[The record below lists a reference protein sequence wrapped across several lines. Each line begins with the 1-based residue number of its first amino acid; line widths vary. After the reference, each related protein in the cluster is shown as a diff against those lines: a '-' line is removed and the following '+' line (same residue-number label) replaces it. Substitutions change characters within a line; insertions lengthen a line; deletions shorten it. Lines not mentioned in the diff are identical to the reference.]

1 MTTNNILIVDDM
13 PENLQL
19 LLNMLHAHGYKARA
33 FAEGSFALESARA
46 NPPDLV
52 LLDVRMPGMDGYTVC
67 EHLKA
72 DPRTCDIPVM
82 FISAH
87 GETDDKIR
95 GFRVGG
101 VDYITKPFQV
111 EEVLARIQTHLQL
124 RTAQLELQRE
134 VQRRSQAEE
143 DLQALNQQLREANQ
157 RLEDTNASKDTFFSL
172 LAHDLRNPFT
182 VLLGLTDVLNEEL
195 EHYSQDQLRA
205 AIQRLHRSSKNVYAL
220 LTNLLEWS
228 RLERGLL
235 TCEPHAFAVDE
246 AVRRNIQLF
255 SSQAQQKGIHVN
267 CHVPAGT
274 LVHADAKMIETVV
287 RNLLSNALKFT
298 ESDGTVEITTQEN
311 DHNIELVVSDTGI
324 GMSQDVLD
332 KLFRIDQK
340 TLQPGTAG
348 EEGTGLGL
356 ILCNTFVEKNGGNLR
371 IESAVGQ
378 GSRVIV
384 SLPAQGSPLSYAQGI
399 DDSRRK

>member
-1 MTTNNILIVDDM
+1 MTTNNILVVDDM

-19 LLNMLHAHGYKARA
+19 LLNMLHAHKYKARA

-46 NPPDLV
+46 DPPDLI

-67 EHLKA
+67 EHLKT
-72 DPRTCDIPVM
+72 DPRTRDIPVI

-87 GETDDKIR
+87 GETDDKVR

-101 VDYITKPFQV
+101 VDYITKPFQG

-124 RTAQLELQRE
+124 RAAQLELWHE

-143 DLQALNQQLREANQ
+143 ELQALNQQFRDTNQ
-157 RLEDTNASKDTFFSL
+157 HLEDTNASKDTFFSI

-182 VLLGLTDVLNEEL
+182 VLLGLTEMLGEEL
-195 EHYSQDQLRA
+195 ERYTQDQLKA
-205 AIQRLHRSSKNVYAL
+205 IIQRLHRSSKNVYAL

-235 TCEPHAFAVDE
+235 TCEPRAFAVDE
-246 AVRRNIQLF
+246 AVHRNILLF
-255 SSQAQQKGIHVN
+255 NPQAEQKRIRVSCYVSAGIMAN
-267 CHVPAGT
+267 
-274 LVHADAKMIETVV
+274 ADAKMIDTVI
-287 RNLLSNALKFT
+287 RNLLSNAVKFT
-298 ESDGTVEITTQEN
+298 ESGGTIEITAHKN
-311 DHNIELVVSDTGI
+311 SHNVELIVSDTGI
-324 GMSQDVLD
+324 GMSQDALS

-340 TLQPGTAG
+340 TVQTGTAG

-356 ILCNTFVEKNGGNLR
+356 ILCKEFVEKNRGDLR
-371 IESAVGQ
+371 VESTVGQ
-378 GSRVIV
+378 GTTFIM
-384 SLPAQGSPLSYAQGI
+384 SLPTS
-399 DDSRRK
+399 